1 METSGTDNTYLY
13 MAIVLGEGEI
23 NGITE
28 IRIDDKTV
36 TFASSLADNT
46 AVEVNSSDGN
56 FYKDSE
62 NEEYL
67 DYLYQITNGSSFLTK
82 KFIEFNFY
90 EINDHFKALLNNKNK
105 IKSNTASHY
114 IDYLQKFKNIEQVIP
129 VFFNYLQ
136 LLISDEI
143 KKLCYKNE
151 NKLVIR
157 LLNVYTVIES
167 INKNNMKLNLDFEN
181 IVISLFHKLKYE

>member
-1 METSGTDNTYLY
+1 M
-13 MAIVLGEGEI
+13 
-23 NGITE
+23 
-28 IRIDDKTV
+28 
-36 TFASSLADNT
+36 
-46 AVEVNSSDGN
+46 
-56 FYKDSE
+56 
-62 NEEYL
+62 
-67 DYLYQITNGSSFLTK
+67 
-82 KFIEFNFY
+82 
-90 EINDHFKALLNNKNK
+90 
-105 IKSNTASHY
+105 
-114 IDYLQKFKNIEQVIP
+114 QKFKNIEQVIP
-129 VFFNYLQ
+129 VFLNYLQ